1 MKVILTAATE
11 LELHSFRTLSN
22 VQGDLI
28 LDYWVTGVG
37 PIATTQFLEKN
48 STAQSPDLIIQI
60 GIAGAINDQIDI
72 GSSVAVKEEM
82 ISDMGVWEAD
92 GYKDIFDLGF
102 ADRNT
107 FPYQHGM
114 LVNPHQQLLSQSK
127 LPLVKSFGVNEISTS
142 AEKISLL
149 KHHFNVDIE
158 SMEGNA
164 FHYVCLMNNIPFIQ
178 LRGISN
184 YVGDRDKS
192 RWKIKE
198 SLQTTFEACRIML
211 NQLKEDSSK

>member
-1 MKVILTAATE
+1 MLTAATE

-22 VQGDLI
+22 VLSDLI

-48 STAQSPDLIIQI
+48 ITAQSPDLIIQI

>member
-1 MKVILTAATE
+1 MNVILAAATE

-22 VQGDLI
+22 ELSDLI
-28 LDYWVTGVG
+28 LDYWITGVG

-48 STAQSPDLIIQI
+48 ITAKSPDLIIQI

-149 KHHFNVDIE
+149 KHQFNVDIE

-164 FHYVCLMNNIPFIQ
+164 FHYVCLMNKIPFIQ

-198 SLQTTFEACRIML
+198 SLQTTYDACMTL
-211 NQLKEDSSK
+211 LDQVKEDNTK